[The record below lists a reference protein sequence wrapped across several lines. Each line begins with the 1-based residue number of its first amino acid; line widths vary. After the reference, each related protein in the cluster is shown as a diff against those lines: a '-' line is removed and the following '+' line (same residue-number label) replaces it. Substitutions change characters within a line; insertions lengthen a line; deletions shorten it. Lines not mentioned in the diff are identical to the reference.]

1 MDFGRSATIPVQSL
15 RTLDSDDF
23 WTIPPLTQP
32 FMLEK
37 GKAPST
43 LLQRTQG
50 TVDAVRSSGR
60 LCGNGFC
67 VGAAKARRIQSLP
80 FSLYS
85 FGLTLVFSICP
96 LLSFLENLVFIPGLS
111 EQQDLEGDLR
121 CCLKAEFSGWGEGK
135 AGLPL
140 LLLPEL
146 LSFHLFHVHCVLLE
160 ISSEKDSL

>member
-1 MDFGRSATIPVQSL
+1 MAPGGANLFSLPLARCWVLDRVDSWVVVMFVDFGRSATIPVQSL

-50 TVDAVRSSGR
+50 TVDAVHSSGH

-67 VGAAKARRIQSLP
+67 VGAAKALRMPSLR
-80 FSLYS
+80 SLFFWSHPS
-85 FGLTLVFSICP
+85 F
-96 LLSFLENLVFIPGLS
+96 
-111 EQQDLEGDLR
+111 QH
-121 CCLKAEFSGWGEGK
+121 
-135 AGLPL
+135 LPL
-140 LLLPEL
+140 AEL
-146 LSFHLFHVHCVLLE
+146 S
-160 ISSEKDSL
+160 